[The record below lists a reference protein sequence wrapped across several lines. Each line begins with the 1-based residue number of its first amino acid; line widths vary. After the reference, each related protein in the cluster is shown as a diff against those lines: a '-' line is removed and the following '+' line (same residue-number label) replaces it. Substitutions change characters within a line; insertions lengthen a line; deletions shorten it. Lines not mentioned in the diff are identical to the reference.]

1 MATMQNLS
9 GWWGGQDPRRR
20 TMWVVLGLAFV
31 VASSSLLFYTTR
43 VDFAPLFTGIEA
55 EQAHAIVESLRQQ
68 GVNYQLADG
77 GTSILVPR
85 EQLHELRIRI
95 AGEGLYNSGLGFELF
110 DEARLGL
117 TDFERRINYQRALQ
131 EELRRTISAYPE
143 VDQVRVHLV
152 IPERTVFVQQA
163 EESSASVT
171 LKLRPF
177 RTLTPEQ
184 VKGMVY
190 LVALSVPRLTPA
202 NVTIVDVGGRIL
214 TQGLN
219 FGEGEISPTVARQGE
234 LQRGFEREIEGK
246 LLGMLERI
254 YGPGQAVAV
263 VTAALNFDQQSVTRI
278 VYDAAGQV
286 VRSEQIRE
294 ENFTGPAGQ
303 VGGVTGSATNVP
315 VYPVGEGEAG
325 TSTYSNVETTRQFE
339 IGTTETTTVTAP
351 GQVVR
356 LSAAVTVNAE
366 LTEEQ
371 QVELG
376 GLVRAAI
383 GYNEARGDEI
393 LISAL
398 NFSLA
403 HVEEARLEMA
413 ELARQAQL
421 RQYIEWGM
429 MGAGGLLG
437 FIFLLVLLG
446 RLRKASK
453 FEVARTQA
461 VNLVPLE
468 QALAEA
474 AAAKNIIESDE
485 ALNKVKEIAKHQPEE
500 VALLIKAWFNEG

>member
-1 MATMQNLS
+1 
-9 GWWGGQDPRRR
+9 
-20 TMWVVLGLAFV
+20 MWVVLVLALV
-31 VASSSLLFYTTR
+31 VAGSSLAFYTTR
-43 VDFAPLFTGIEA
+43 VDFVPLFTGIEA
-55 EQAHAIVESLRQQ
+55 EQAHSMVESLRQQ
-68 GVNYQLADG
+68 NVTYQLADG

-85 EQLHELRIRI
+85 EQVHELRIRM

-131 EELRRTISAYPE
+131 EELRRTIAAYPE

-177 RTLTPEQ
+177 RSLTQEQ

-190 LVALSVPRLTPA
+190 LVALSVPRLQPE

-219 FGEGEISPTVARQGE
+219 LGESEVSPTVARQGE
-234 LQRGFEREIEGK
+234 LQRGFESEIEVK

-263 VTAALNFDQQSVTRI
+263 VTAELNFDQQTVTQI

-286 VRSEQIRE
+286 VRSEQVSE

-303 VGGVTGSATNVP
+303 AGGVAGAGSNVP
-315 VYPVGEGEAG
+315 VYPTGEGQAG

-339 IGTTETTTVTAP
+339 IGTTETTVVTAP
-351 GQVVR
+351 GQVQR

-366 LTEEQ
+366 LSEEQ
-371 QVELG
+371 RTELG
-376 GLVRAAI
+376 NLVRAAI
-383 GYNEARGDEI
+383 GYDEARGDTI

-403 HVEEARLEMA
+403 HVDEARQEMA
-413 ELARQAQL
+413 EIARQEQM

-437 FIFLLVLLG
+437 FILLMVLLG
-446 RLRKASK
+446 RLKKASQ

-468 QALAEA
+468 RALAEA
-474 AAAKNIIESDE
+474 AAAKSMVESDE
-485 ALNKVKEIAKHQPEE
+485 ALNKVKEIAKQQPEE
-500 VALLIKAWFNEG
+500 VALLIKAWFNES

>member
-1 MATMQNLS
+1 VATGQNLLN
-9 GWWGGQDPRRR
+9 WWTEQDPRRR
-20 TMWVVLGLAFV
+20 TMWVVLGLAIV
-31 VASSSLLFYTTR
+31 VAGSSMLFYTTR

-55 EQAHAIVESLRQQ
+55 EQAHSIVESLRQQ
-68 GVNYQLADG
+68 QVNYQLADG

-131 EELRRTISAYPE
+131 EELRRTIAAYPE

-177 RTLTPEQ
+177 STLSQEQ

-190 LVALSVPRLTPA
+190 LVALSVPRLKPE

-219 FGEGEISPTVARQGE
+219 LGEGQVSPTVARQGE
-234 LQRGFEREIEGK
+234 LQRGFEREIEVK

-263 VTAALNFDQQSVTRI
+263 VTADLNFDQQSVTQI
-278 VYDAAGQV
+278 VFDSAGQV
-286 VRSEQIRE
+286 VRSEQVRE
-294 ENFTGPAGQ
+294 ETFTGPAGQ
-303 VGGVTGSATNVP
+303 VGGVAGSASNVPTYPTGS
-315 VYPVGEGEAG
+315 GQEG

-351 GQVVR
+351 GQVQR

-366 LTEEQ
+366 LSEAQRT
-371 QVELG
+371 ELG
-376 GLVRAAI
+376 NMVRAAI
-383 GYNEARGDEI
+383 GYDEERGDSI

-413 ELARQAQL
+413 EFARQEQL

-437 FIFLLVLLG
+437 FILLLVVMG
-446 RLRKASK
+446 RMRKASQ
-453 FEVARTQA
+453 FEVAKTQA

-474 AAAKNIIESDE
+474 AAAKTIIESDE
-485 ALNKVKEIAKHQPEE
+485 ALNKVKEIAKQQPEE